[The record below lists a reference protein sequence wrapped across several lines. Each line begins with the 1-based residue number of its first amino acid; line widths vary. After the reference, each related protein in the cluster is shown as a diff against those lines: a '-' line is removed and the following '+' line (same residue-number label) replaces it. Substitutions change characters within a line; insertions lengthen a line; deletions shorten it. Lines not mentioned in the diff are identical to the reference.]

1 MGLIGRAGA
10 PDLSGAG
17 RGSCSRGARVGLG
30 WVDLRS
36 WSAQLEQLLVFNFR
50 LMIVV
55 RSCCRLATLLGWE
68 YLLCY
73 GRLWYFKIPEWTK
86 TSAGEKLI
94 AAI

>member
-1 MGLIGRAGA
+1 MPLGVWGSIC
-10 PDLSGAG
+10 AG
-17 RGSCSRGARVGLG
+17 RDQAGGI
-30 WVDLRS
+30 LRS